1 MVDDE
6 DAALILLMSLLLPHE
21 NFVDSYISVKD
32 TPTLEEVKST
42 LLIRETCQRVAGLGT
57 DSQISRLAATQSK
70 GCENSSKKKNRTRTL
85 SYQHCSDLFNVLNC

>member
-1 MVDDE
+1 MRKIEVMVDDE

-42 LLIRETCQRVAGLGT
+42 LLIRETC
-57 DSQISRLAATQSK
+57 
-70 GCENSSKKKNRTRTL
+70 
-85 SYQHCSDLFNVLNC
+85 